1 MAKAPASTAADKAS
15 KTPRKPRQSTG
26 SAAADQDKETGAQA
40 PVSTPGGQAG
50 AATNTAPVAEQT
62 TPQVSAEGEFRS
74 GTSFG
79 MGRFP
84 DDWKPVQTPE
94 KSGAEQA
101 VQSLAWALPDI
112 AEFPAELTLT
122 NNTRNTLVVRAL
134 GVRLRRFG
142 EVTVQCQE
150 AAQYQ
155 EIARELATRAMRE
168 RWDSDIG
175 LQVKYGEER

>member
-15 KTPRKPRQSTG
+15 KAPRKPRQSTG
-26 SAAADQDKETGAQA
+26 SAAATQDKDTGAQA
-40 PVSTPGGQAG
+40 PVSTPGGQAD
-50 AATNTAPVAEQT
+50 AANNTAPVA
-62 TPQVSAEGEFRS
+62 GES
-74 GTSFG
+74 QPGTSFG

-84 DDWKPVQTPE
+84 DDWKPTQTPE
-94 KSGAEQA
+94 KSAPEEA
-101 VQSLAWALPDI
+101 VQSLTWALPDI

-122 NNTRNTLVVRAL
+122 NNTRNTLVIRGL

-155 EIARELATRAMRE
+155 EVARELVTRAVRE

>member
-15 KTPRKPRQSTG
+15 KAPRKPRQSTG
-26 SAAADQDKETGAQA
+26 SAADQDKDTGAQA
-40 PVSTPGGQAG
+40 PVSTPGGQAD
-50 AATNTAPVAEQT
+50 AATNTT
-62 TPQVSAEGEFRS
+62 TLAGES
-74 GTSFG
+74 QPGTSFG

-84 DDWKPVQTPE
+84 DDWEPTQTPE
-94 KSGAEQA
+94 KSGPEEA
-101 VQSLAWALPDI
+101 VQSLAWALPGI

-155 EIARELATRAMRE
+155 EIARELATRALRE
-168 RWDSDIG
+168 FWDSDIG